1 VIPNADERSITFLW
15 NECGVPMTSFQT
27 VSAGGSEVFYREAGK
42 PGAPK
47 LLLLGGFPSSS
58 HQFRNLMPALADRFH
73 LVSLDYPGFGNTEM
87 PDPAEWEYTFD
98 HLAEIVDET
107 LLAIDF
113 TGPMGLYTQGYGGP
127 IGNRLISLHPD
138 WLQWQI
144 IQNANLYEEAFT
156 EVWDGIRHVLRAG
169 CDGETEAPLEAFLE
183 PETVKAIYLTGHP
196 DPTKISP
203 DNWNM
208 DLHFLA
214 RPNAHQVQRELLYD
228 DRTNAAQYLA
238 WQGRLRRDQPR
249 TLIFWGQGDIFF
261 SPVGGEA
268 YLRDLPDAKLI
279 RLDSGHFAVHD
290 CLQEIVDGINSFYD
304 EVVK

>member
-1 VIPNADERSITFLW
+1 MPLTSERSMTSLW

-27 VSAGGSEVFYREAGK
+27 VSAGGLEVFYREAGE

-58 HQFRNLMPALADRFH
+58 HQFRNLMPALAERFH

-87 PDPAEWEYTFD
+87 PDPADWDYTFD

-113 TGPMGLYTQGYGGP
+113 TGPMGLYMQGYGGP

-138 WLQWQI
+138 WLQWQV
-144 IQNANLYEEAFT
+144 IQNANIYEEGFMAA
-156 EVWDGIRHVLRAG
+156 WDGIRHLLWANRDA
-169 CDGETEAPLEAFLE
+169 ETEAPLGAFLE

-203 DNWNM
+203 DNWNLA
-208 DLHFLA
+208 LHFLA
-214 RPNAHQVQRELLYD
+214 RPNARRVQLDLFYD
-228 DRTNAAQYLA
+228 DRTNAAQYLI
-238 WQGRLRRDQPR
+238 WQGRLRRDQPK

-261 SPVGGEA
+261 TPSGREA
-268 YLRDLPDAKLI
+268 YLRDLPDAKLV
-279 RLDSGHFAVHD
+279 RLDSGHFAVED
-290 CLQEIVDGINSFYD
+290 CLQVIVDGINSFYD
-304 EVVK
+304 ETVR